1 MKVKT
6 PCCVLC
12 RKRKLRCD
20 GEIPCAPCSR
30 AKCLVVCTYIP
41 RPVGRIRSELPK
53 GAACSSC
60 RRRKKRCDGN
70 LPCTTCKAASRP
82 EQCQYEDRP
91 LRRKPKPAGHNK
103 DHDRSAQKA
112 NSSSSRTTL
121 LTPGN
126 YSHLEVPSDSMDD
139 ILSLIGHLPLS
150 KLSDLYTANNTHSS
164 ICTSPSPSSAMDL
177 PKFPQ
182 IPLHHDS
189 TSTDPI
195 TSLSSSPLLSSSVL
209 NSTPLFGFSRE
220 AELFA
225 VRNLFLDHCWRC
237 GLNVTVEKRDAISR
251 GDISGVF
258 IHPVLVNVSQ
268 LLGYGIAY
276 HQSET
281 WLFFNTQTVGEVEQT
296 LEVFNVIHGRQSCLD
311 PATMMLAYTLIAF
324 YFSWRGDLSLGFKL
338 VENVGSIV
346 SQNYNNMR
354 LEDTTPVG
362 PSLYPSCC
370 PQGPVQETRSAF
382 CGMIWLDVARSLI
395 FRLPS
400 LLAPSILIKFRQL
413 AVISFALIL
422 PQTLNPNQAINS
434 ASTELNFIRAKSALC
449 LFDSEQLRSGW
460 GHSTATKWS
469 ERYWRL
475 FEDINAHLRILN
487 TSLMEVS
494 FIHEFQILTLKTCGI
509 LVAFAALANMHALLA
524 PFQPGAQRKHGEV
537 VDEIARI
544 SSTFT
549 ERDYRYMASLVGVAW
564 SIALRPVFDGVFT
577 LPSSGVRAHGVSQS
591 SLEIIRDCHRKLM
604 QIAPF
609 VEA

>member
-12 RKRKLRCD
+12 RKRKLCCD

-91 LRRKPKPAGHNK
+91 LSRKHKPAGHNK

-112 NSSSSRTTL
+112 NSSSSRTTFL
-121 LTPGN
+121 IPGN
-126 YSHLEVPSDSMDD
+126 YSPLEVPPASDSMDD
-139 ILSLIGHLPLS
+139 IVSLIGHLPLS
-150 KLSDLYTANNTHSS
+150 KLSDLYTASNAR
-164 ICTSPSPSSAMDL
+164 CMELPGPSSAMDL

-182 IPLHHDS
+182 IPLHRDS

-195 TSLSSSPLLSSSVL
+195 TSLSSSPLLSGSVL

-237 GLNVTVEKRDAISR
+237 GFNVTVEKRDAISR

-281 WLFFNTQTVGEVEQT
+281 WLYFDTQTVGEVEQT
-296 LEVFNVIHGRQSCLD
+296 LEVFNVIHGHQNCLD
-311 PATMMLAYTLIAF
+311 PATMILVYTLAAY
-324 YFSWRGDLSLGFKL
+324 YFGWSGNLSLGFKL
-338 VENVGSIV
+338 VENVGRIV
-346 SQNYNNMR
+346 SQNYSNMR

-382 CGMIWLDVARSLI
+382 CGMIWLDLARNLI
-395 FRLPS
+395 WKLPS

-413 AVISFALIL
+413 A
-422 PQTLNPNQAINS
+422 AINS

-460 GHSTATKWS
+460 GHSTATIWS

-524 PFQPGAQRKHGEV
+524 SFQPGAQRKHGEV

-564 SIALRPVFDGVFT
+564 SIALRPVSDGVFT
-577 LPSSGVRAHGVSQS
+577 LPSSVVRDRGVSQS